1 MMVSADCPTA
11 ISSLNERECENDDI
25 TTDPGVGAR
34 ITQSLLYLCSEG
46 VGRGNMSTV
55 KRQS

>member
-11 ISSLNERECENDDI
+11 ISSLNEGECENDDI

-34 ITQSLLYLCSEG
+34 ITQTLHTCALRELGEEIC
-46 VGRGNMSTV
+46 
-55 KRQS
+55 QL